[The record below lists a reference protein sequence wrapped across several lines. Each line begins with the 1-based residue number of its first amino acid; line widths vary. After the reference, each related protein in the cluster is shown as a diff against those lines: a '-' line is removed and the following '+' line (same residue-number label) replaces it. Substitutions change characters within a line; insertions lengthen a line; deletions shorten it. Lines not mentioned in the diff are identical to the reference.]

1 MSFQSVAHVEF
12 DAETQ
17 AFQRFIGEF
26 RRFWAGPL
34 YRRLR
39 DDAAQLADG
48 RGAADFDR
56 SLQNLPSHQF
66 FGWLEYNLQRL
77 KYSSHWG
84 IVPAVERQRR
94 RLEHEIE
101 DFLPR
106 DRATENPSLRM
117 PDYYEENDFHAH
129 PGGLGHDP
137 IAAVIYRESAGATG
151 GVVSKHELHQRFA
164 HKVLSRSKPKRVLDI
179 GCGFGRSAFAFTA
192 AESEIEVVGVDL
204 SPSCVRLA
212 AYQSNERPDG
222 LRTRFIQAN
231 GTSIPLPDGTFDLVT
246 STMLLHELPPE
257 AIRGVIA
264 ESHRLLAP
272 HGVAAHLDFLPPD
285 DRFLKAL
292 YYGHSE
298 RNAEPFMRTLAAM
311 DLATEH
317 KAAGFTTYETLD
329 FAEDDQPRGE
339 TWRLPW
345 TIMRATKG

>member
-1 MSFQSVAHVEF
+1 MSSQAVARVEF
-12 DAETQ
+12 DADTQ
-17 AFQRFIGEF
+17 AFQRYIGEF

-39 DDAAQLADG
+39 DDAARLAYDHS
-48 RGAADFDR
+48 AADFDR
-56 SLQNLPSHQF
+56 SLHDLPAHQF
-66 FGWLEYNLQRL
+66 FGSLEYNLQRL

-84 IVPAVERQRR
+84 IVPAVGRQRE
-94 RLEHEIE
+94 RLEREIE
-101 DFLPR
+101 SFLPR
-106 DRATENPSLRM
+106 DRVTENPPLRM

-129 PGGLGHDP
+129 PGGLRHDP

-164 HKVLSRSKPKRVLDI
+164 REVLSRGKPKRVLDI
-179 GCGFGRSAFAFTA
+179 GCGFGRSAFAFA
-192 AESEIEVVGVDL
+192 AADSNIEVVGVDL

-212 AYQSNERPDG
+212 ACVSNERPEG
-222 LRTRFIQAN
+222 ARTRFIQAD
-231 GTSIPLPDGTFDLVT
+231 GTSIPLPDGRFDLVT
-246 STMLLHELPPE
+246 STMLLHELPPD

-272 HGVAAHLDFLPPD
+272 KGAAAHLDFLPPN

-298 RNAEPFMRTLAAM
+298 RNAEPFMRTLAEM
-311 DLATEH
+311 DLAADH
-317 KAAGFTTYETLD
+317 KAAGFAAYETLD

-345 TIMRATKG
+345 TIIRATKS